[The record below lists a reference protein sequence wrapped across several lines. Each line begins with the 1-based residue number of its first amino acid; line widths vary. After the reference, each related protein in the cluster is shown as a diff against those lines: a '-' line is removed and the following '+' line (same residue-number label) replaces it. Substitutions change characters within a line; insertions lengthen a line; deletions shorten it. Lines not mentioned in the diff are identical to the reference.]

1 MESRSKNR
9 RYISPKVR
17 NSVLVIIL
25 QSNKIEIENE
35 ILDGLKSASMRHILK
50 NEKTY
55 LKKYNIYSYVM
66 GKNYHD

>member
-17 NSVLVIIL
+17 NSMLVIIL
-25 QSNKIEIENE
+25 QSNNIEIENE
-35 ILDGLKSASMRHILK
+35 NLNGLKSAFMRHILK
-50 NEKTY
+50 SEKTY

-66 GKNYHD
+66 GKKYHD